1 MAGMT
6 LGERRQWVVEERKR
20 HQKELREATARLAEA
35 VVKLEIEE
43 VSPDFT
49 L

>member
-6 LGERRQWVVEERKR
+6 LGERRQWVRQERER

>member
-6 LGERRQWVVEERKR
+6 LGERRQWVVEERER
-20 HQKELREATARLAEA
+20 HQKELREARARLAEA

-43 VSPDFT
+43 VSQYNT